1 MPSSRDLPNPGIKS
15 RSPALQVDSLPSE
28 PPGKPSRM
36 DTQHQKPFSP
46 LKKSHWLCSGK
57 RLCPPHSL
65 AVRGQAYRW
74 PAWTFPCR
82 TLFLHEC
89 HRDEGT
95 VRNSLTAVMLR
106 ISSWNPPVGLVKD
119 MEHACVHAKPLWSCP
134 TLCDPIDHS
143 PPGSSVHGI
152 LQARMLEWL
161 PFPPPGDLPNPG
173 IELVSLTPPA
183 LADGFFTIREAPKDT
198 QAPFLLSG
206 FLNSS
211 PTCFSSCLSRPAVM
225 ISRSA
230 LLSLCQW

>member
-1 MPSSRDLPNPGIKS
+1 MGGCHCVEGCGLTGGLFIFIENGANTSSS
-15 RSPALQVDSLPSE
+15 AAAAMWLQ
-28 PPGKPSRM
+28 
-36 DTQHQKPFSP
+36 
-46 LKKSHWLCSGK
+46 
-57 RLCPPHSL
+57 
-65 AVRGQAYRW
+65 
-74 PAWTFPCR
+74 
-82 TLFLHEC
+82 
-89 HRDEGT
+89 
-95 VRNSLTAVMLR
+95 
-106 ISSWNPPVGLVKD
+106 
-119 MEHACVHAKPLWSCP
+119 SCP
-134 TLCDPIDHS
+134 ILCDPIDHS

-173 IELVSLTPPA
+173 IELMSLTPPA
-183 LADGFFTIREAPKDT
+183 LADGFFTIWEAPKDT